1 MSGASGTAFN
11 IEERI
16 RAKLVAAGATSSDKA
31 VSSEEANLDLQEQ
44 NWLHYIAGG
53 LFSRV
58 KKAAGNLYY
67 TAA

>member
-11 IEERI
+11 VEERI

-31 VSSEEANLDLQEQ
+31 VSSEQARFDTQEQ

-67 TAA
+67 TVP

>member
-16 RAKLVAAGATSSDKA
+16 RAKLVAAGATSSEKA
-31 VSSEEANLDLQEQ
+31 VSSEEANLNMQEQ
-44 NWLHYIAGG
+44 NWIHYIAGG

-67 TAA
+67 AAA

>member
-11 IEERI
+11 VEERI
-16 RAKLVAAGATSSDKA
+16 RARLVAAGATSSEKA
-31 VSSEEANLDLQEQ
+31 VSSEQARFDIQEQ

-67 TAA
+67 TEA

>member
-11 IEERI
+11 VEERI
-16 RAKLVAAGATSSDKA
+16 RAKLVAAGATSSEKA
-31 VSSEEANLDLQEQ
+31 VSSEQAKFDNQEQ

-67 TAA
+67 TVS

>member
-1 MSGASGTAFN
+1 MSVTSGTAFS

-16 RAKLVAAGATSSDKA
+16 RAKLVAAGAISSEKA
-31 VSSEEANLDLQEQ
+31 VSSEAAQLDMQEQ
-44 NWLHYIAGG
+44 NWIHYIAGG
-53 LFSRV
+53 LFARV

>member
-11 IEERI
+11 VEERI
-16 RAKLVAAGATSSDKA
+16 RAKLVAAGATSSEKA
-31 VSSEEANLDLQEQ
+31 VSSEQARFDIQEQ
-44 NWLHYIAGG
+44 NWLNYIAGG

-67 TAA
+67 TEA

>member
-11 IEERI
+11 VEQSI
-16 RAKLVAAGATSSDKA
+16 RAKLVAAGATSSEKA
-31 VSSEEANLDLQEQ
+31 VSSEQAKFDVQEQ
-44 NWLHYIAGG
+44 SWLSYIAGG

-67 TAA
+67 TEA